1 MSDSPATE
9 KNKASGKVKVT
20 DKLKKF
26 LTSRKGE
33 VIVLTFMSV
42 LALLFT
48 VIFYSIKFTDLT
60 SMPTGRDKFSFWTAN
75 DFLTES
81 LRSGGGTKAMRVYGM
96 NIYLSI
102 AFAVGAALYIVA
114 WVLMALKKKNK
125 LLYVLAAAYNAI
137 LGIVCLVFG
146 TVLSLMR
153 GGAVACCI
161 ISVFCSVT
169 ALAYLIMRRRIDRAA
184 KQEVS
189 WGTDT
194 ALTDKQRKYKLALLI
209 CECVALFVLATV
221 LFIPVYSEGAGG
233 ITYVLINSVGAN
245 KYPVYVSIGFIV
257 MIIALFGEML
267 YFISTVSDYFG
278 GKTFAIRS
286 RHFVLSTTIFTL
298 IFFILGYCLKFYY
311 NLSGGANAEPREAMT
326 VSYIPFVL
334 SVVTMIVYSVFS
346 GKFPVGENGEVL
358 HRHIYKPFKLEP
370 LFAVLAI
377 TVITFAALAVNI
389 IEVYVKIPAADFEQ
403 KVTFTGFELLT
414 KYKELESGFQMLS
427 FVEFAFLLMS
437 GILFVLTLIG
447 FISKDKS
454 YYKTVKVAAIANLFF
469 VLLIGLFG
477 VYFEIGQKINM
488 ESIESVLAHYNIK
501 LPEDSYVL
509 EVTSKTIYML
519 LASVAVIVYMIT
531 RKMFGLSAEPTEW
544 AMAQTSSAAMPNA
557 RVGEDKSVAPQSA
570 DTGTTETGD
579 FDACPA
585 FTEIDNLQEKFLV
598 ALEKRRAQLFKN
610 LTLPNLVRFVV
621 DYARESRLHLSYT
634 PDDIAT
640 FVAGLGAS
648 RLTIL
653 QGMSGTGKTSLPKI
667 FTEALMSNCEIVEV
681 ESSWRDKN
689 ELLGYYNEF
698 SKCYTPKKFTQC
710 LYRARL
716 NTEVISFIVL
726 DEMNLS
732 RIEYYFSDFLSLME
746 NEEDRRAIKLLNV
759 KLSRLENGKRIP
771 YDGLKDGHTIKIPTN
786 IWFIGTA
793 NRDESTFEISD
804 KVYDRAQTMNFDKR
818 AAKIDS
824 FSEPLEKRFV
834 SYDMLAK
841 LFEEAKS
848 TYKFD
853 AEENRFIREV
863 EKLLMP
869 YNISFGNRIL
879 RQIETFVKVYCACF
893 GDQAAVENTA
903 VEKILLSKVV
913 RKLENKVI
921 ENKEKLATEFDKI
934 GLKQCSA
941 FVRKLNED

>member
-1 MSDSPATE
+1 
-9 KNKASGKVKVT
+9 
-20 DKLKKF
+20 
-26 LTSRKGE
+26 
-33 VIVLTFMSV
+33 
-42 LALLFT
+42 
-48 VIFYSIKFTDLT
+48 
-60 SMPTGRDKFSFWTAN
+60 
-75 DFLTES
+75 
-81 LRSGGGTKAMRVYGM
+81 MRVYGM

-114 WVLMALKKKNK
+114 WILLALKKNNK
-125 LLYVLAAAYNAI
+125 LFYVASAINAV

-146 TVLSLMR
+146 TIFRLMR

-161 ISVFCSVT
+161 FSILFSVT
-169 ALAYLIMRRRIDRAA
+169 AFAYMIARRRVDRAA
-184 KQEVS
+184 KQEGG

-194 ALTDKQRKYKLALLI
+194 ALTDKQKKYKLALLI

-245 KYPVYVSIGFIV
+245 QYPVYVSIGFIV

-278 GKTFAIRS
+278 GRTFAIRS

-311 NLSGGANAEPREAMT
+311 NLSGGANAAPREAMT

-358 HRHIYKPFKLEP
+358 HRHLYKPFKLEP
-370 LFAVLAI
+370 LFAVLAM
-377 TVITFAALAVNI
+377 TVVTFAALAVNV
-389 IEVYVKIPAADFEQ
+389 IEVYVKIPIVEFERE
-403 KVTFTGFELLT
+403 VTFSGFELLT
-414 KYKELESGFQMLS
+414 QYKDLESGFQLLS

-437 GILFVLTLIG
+437 GIMFVLTLIG

-454 YYKTVKVAAIANLFF
+454 YYRMVKVSAIANLFF

-477 VYFEIGQKINM
+477 MYFEIGQKINM
-488 ESIESVLAHYNIK
+488 ESIESMLAHYHIE
-501 LPEDSYVL
+501 LPDDYVL

-519 LASVAVIVYMIT
+519 FASIAVIVYMIS
-531 RKMFGLSAEPTEW
+531 RKMFGLGVEPNE
-544 AMAQTSSAAMPNA
+544 AA
-557 RVGEDKSVAPQSA
+557 VAPSGAGAAVGAGEGKSA
-570 DTGTTETGD
+570 TPQPTDQGVVATGD

-759 KLSRLENGKRIP
+759 KLNRIENGKRIP
-771 YDGLKDGHTIKIPTN
+771 YDGLKDGHTIKIPPN

-818 AAKIDS
+818 AAKISS

-834 SYDMLAK
+834 SYDMIAK
-841 LFEEAKS
+841 LFEEAKA
-848 TYKFD
+848 TYAFD
-853 AEENRFIREV
+853 AEEHRFVRAV

-879 RQIETFVKVYCACF
+879 RQIEAFVKVYCACF
-893 GDQAAVENTA
+893 GDQAAVEDVA

-921 ENKEKLATEFDKI
+921 ENKEKLAVEFDNI

>member
-1 MSDSPATE
+1 MSESSEKDSKKSAE
-9 KNKASGKVKVT
+9 
-20 DKLKKF
+20 KLKKF
-26 LTSRKGE
+26 LQSRLGE
-33 VIVLTFMSV
+33 IVVLTALSL

-48 VIFYSIKFTDLT
+48 IIFYSIRFTELPSAT
-60 SMPTGRDKFSFWTAN
+60 TGRDKLTFWTAN
-75 DFLTES
+75 DFYAKS
-81 LRSGGGTKAMRVYGM
+81 LQSSHNALRMYGL
-96 NIYLSI
+96 NIFLSI
-102 AFAVGAALYIVA
+102 AFGVGAALFVVA
-114 WVLMALKKKNK
+114 WFIMMFKKKT
-125 LLYVLAAAYNAI
+125 VLFYFSTAYNAV
-137 LGIVCLVFG
+137 LGIVCLVYG

-153 GGAVACCI
+153 GSAVACCI
-161 ISVFCSVT
+161 ISILFSIVAF
-169 ALAYLIMRRRIDRAA
+169 AYLIARRRITRAA
-184 KQEVS
+184 KQDES
-189 WGTDT
+189 WGSDT
-194 ALTDKQRKYKLALLI
+194 ALTARQKKYKLALLI
-209 CECVALFVLATV
+209 CECVALFILATV

-233 ITYVLINSVGAN
+233 ITYVLIKSVGAN
-245 KYPVYVSIGFIV
+245 SYPVYVSIGFIV

-278 GKTFAIRS
+278 GKVFAIRS
-286 RHFVLSTTIFTL
+286 RHFVLSTTVFTL

-311 NLSGGANAEPREAMT
+311 NLSGASSRQAVT
-326 VSYIPFVL
+326 VSYIPFML

-346 GKFPVGENGEVL
+346 GKFPVDSNGNAV
-358 HRHIYKPFKLEP
+358 HHHPYKPFKLEP
-370 LFAVLAI
+370 LFAVLAM
-377 TVITFAALAVNI
+377 TAVTFVTLAVNI
-389 IEVYVKIPAADFEQ
+389 IEVQVKFPAGGVEHNLS
-403 KVTFTGFELLT
+403 FTGFELLT
-414 KYKELESGFQMLS
+414 QYTDLDSGFQLLA
-427 FVEFAFLLMS
+427 FIEFAFLLMS
-437 GILFVLTLIG
+437 GILFVLSLIS
-447 FISKDKS
+447 FIAKDRS
-454 YYKTVKVAAIANLFF
+454 YYKIIKTAAIANFFF
-469 VLLIGLFG
+469 VLMIGLFG
-477 VYFEIGQKINM
+477 VYFKIGQKINI
-488 ESIESVLAHYNIK
+488 ESIESMLAHYNIK
-501 LPEDSYVL
+501 LPEGYEY

-519 LASVAVIVYMIT
+519 LASVGVIVYMIS
-531 RKMFGLSAEPTEW
+531 RKMFGLGVELTETAAQAIPAAAGAGEP
-544 AMAQTSSAAMPNA
+544 MSAAPQPTDNGA
-557 RVGEDKSVAPQSA
+557 PVAV
-570 DTGTTETGD
+570 D

-585 FTEIDNLQEKFLV
+585 FSEIDNLQVKFQA
-598 ALEKRRAQLFKN
+598 ALEKRRQQLFDN
-610 LTLPNLVRFVV
+610 LTLPHLVRFVV

-716 NTEVISFIVL
+716 NPEVITFIVL

-759 KLSRLENGKRIP
+759 KLSRTENGRHVP
-771 YDGLKDGHTIKIPTN
+771 YDGLSDGHTIKIPPN

-818 AAKIDS
+818 APKIES
-824 FSEPLEKRFV
+824 FSEPLDKKFI

-841 LFEEAKS
+841 LFVDAKEK
-848 TYKFD
+848 YKFD
-853 AEENRFIREV
+853 AEDNRFIRET
-863 EKLLMP
+863 ERLLAP

-879 RQIETFVKVYCACF
+879 RQIEAFVKVYCACF
-893 GDQAAVENTA
+893 GDKAAVAAENDA

-913 RKLENKVI
+913 RKLENKVV
-921 ENKEKLATEFDKI
+921 ENKEKLATEFDNI
-934 GLKQCSA
+934 GLHNCSA
-941 FVRKLNED
+941 FIRKLNED

>member
-1 MSDSPATE
+1 MSDSTE
-9 KNKASGKVKVT
+9 TGKKT
-20 DKLKKF
+20 ANGKLKKI

-33 VIVLTFMSV
+33 LVLLSVLSV

-48 VIFYSIKFTDLT
+48 AIFYSIKFTDLT
-60 SMPTGRDKFSFWTAN
+60 LIATGRDGLSFWTAN
-75 DFLTES
+75 DFYANS
-81 LRSGGGTKAMRVYGM
+81 LHSSKKIMRVYGM

-102 AFAVGAALYIVA
+102 AFVVGAALFIVA
-114 WVLMALKKKNK
+114 WVLLALKKKNK
-125 LLYVLAAAYNAI
+125 LFYVAFAYNAI
-137 LGIVCLVFG
+137 LSIVCLVFG
-146 TVLSLMR
+146 TVLRLMR
-153 GGAVACCI
+153 GSAVACCI
-161 ISVFCSVT
+161 LGTLFSVLAF
-169 ALAYLIMRRRIDRAA
+169 AYLIVRRRVDRAA
-184 KQEVS
+184 KQEGS
-189 WGTDT
+189 GWGTDT
-194 ALTDKQRKYKLALLI
+194 ILTEKQKKYKLALLI

-257 MIIALFGEML
+257 MIVALFGEML
-267 YFISTVSDYFG
+267 YFISTISDYFG
-278 GKTFAIRS
+278 GKTFALRS

-311 NLSGGANAEPREAMT
+311 NLSGGTNAAPREAMT
-326 VSYIPFVL
+326 VSYIPFML
-334 SVVTMIVYSVFS
+334 SVATMIIYSIFS
-346 GKFPVGENGEVL
+346 GKYPVGDNGEIK
-358 HRHIYKPFKLEP
+358 HDRRKPHKVEP
-370 LFAVLAI
+370 LFAVLVMTA
-377 TVITFAALAVNI
+377 VTFAALAVNI
-389 IEVYVKIPAADFEQ
+389 IEVYVKIPAAEFE
-403 KVTFTGFELLT
+403 KEMTFTGFELLT
-414 KYKELESGFQMLS
+414 KYKDLESGFQMLA

-447 FISKDKS
+447 FISRDKS

-488 ESIESVLAHYNIK
+488 ESIESVLAYYNIK

-519 LASVAVIVYMIT
+519 LGSVAVIVYMMM
-531 RKMFGLSAEPTEW
+531 RKMFGLGVEQAGVTYPDRTAPEAAEADKGEPAQQQPTDP
-544 AMAQTSSAAMPNA
+544 APAAA
-557 RVGEDKSVAPQSA
+557 K
-570 DTGTTETGD
+570 D

-585 FTEIDNLQEKFLV
+585 FTEIDALQEKFKA
-598 ALEKRRAQLFKN
+598 ALEKRHQQLFKN

-716 NTEVISFIVL
+716 NSEVITFIVL

-759 KLSRLENGKRIP
+759 KLSRIENGEHIS
-771 YDGLKDGHTIKIPTN
+771 YDGLTDGHTIKVPTN
-786 IWFIGTA
+786 VWFIGTA

-818 AAKIDS
+818 APKIES
-824 FSEPLEKRFV
+824 FSEPIEKRYI

-841 LFEEAKS
+841 LFEEAKQK
-848 TYKFD
+848 YKFD
-853 AEENRFIREV
+853 AEDNRFIRET
-863 EKLLMP
+863 EKLLAP

-879 RQIETFVKVYCACF
+879 RQIEAFVKVYCACF
-893 GDQAAVENTA
+893 GDKAAAAAEADAVER
-903 VEKILLSKVV
+903 ILLSKVV
-913 RKLENKVI
+913 RKLENKVV
-921 ENKEKLATEFDKI
+921 ENKEKLAAEFDKI
-934 GLKQCSA
+934 GLYKCSA
-941 FVRKLNED
+941 FIRKLNED

>member
-1 MSDSPATE
+1 MSDSSAKG
-9 KNKASGKVKVT
+9 KNTAVE
-20 DKLKKF
+20 KLKKF

-33 VIVLTFMSV
+33 LILLTVLSA
-42 LALLFT
+42 LALLLT
-48 VIFYSIKFTDLT
+48 VVFYSIKFTDL
-60 SMPTGRDKFSFWTAN
+60 PNLDTGRDELSFWTA
-75 DFLTES
+75 DEFLAVS
-81 LRSGGGTKAMRVYGM
+81 LQSSLKAIQMFGM
-96 NIYLSI
+96 NIYMSS
-102 AFAVGAALYIVA
+102 AFAVGVALYIA
-114 WVLMALKKKNK
+114 AFVLLFAKKNSK
-125 LLYVLAAAYNAI
+125 LFAVASAFNAV

-146 TVLSLMR
+146 TILRFMR

-161 ISVFCSVT
+161 FAVIFSLCAFAYVT
-169 ALAYLIMRRRIDRAA
+169 ARWRAERAA
-184 KQEVS
+184 KQDGGRVS
-189 WGTDT
+189 DVV
-194 ALTDKQRKYKLALLI
+194 LTEKQKKYKLALLI

-221 LFIPVYSEGAGG
+221 LFIPVYSEGDGG
-233 ITYVLINSVGAN
+233 LTYVLINSVGAN
-245 KYPVYVSIGFIV
+245 QYPVYVSIGFIV
-257 MIIALFGEML
+257 MIVALFGEML
-267 YFISTVSDYFG
+267 YFISTVADYFG

-286 RHFVLSTTIFTL
+286 RHFVLSTAVFTL

-311 NLSGGANAEPREAMT
+311 NLSGGTNAAPREAMT
-326 VSYIPFVL
+326 VSYVPFVL
-334 SVVTMIVYSVFS
+334 SVATMIVYSVFS
-346 GKFPVGENGEVL
+346 GKFPVGENGQVL
-358 HRHIYKPFKLEP
+358 PRQAYKPFRLEP
-370 LFAVLAI
+370 LFTVLVM
-377 TVITFAALAVNI
+377 TVVTFAALAVNI
-389 IEVYVKIPAADFEQ
+389 IEVHVSIPAVKFDS
-403 KVTFTGFELLT
+403 KVAFTGFELLT
-414 KYKELESGFQMLS
+414 EYKDLESGFQLLA
-427 FVEFAFLLMS
+427 FVEFAFLLAS
-437 GILFVLTLIG
+437 GIMFVLTLIG
-447 FISKDKS
+447 FISRDKS
-454 YYKTVKVAAIANLFF
+454 YYKMVKVSAIANLFF

-477 VYFEIGQKINM
+477 IYFQIGQKINM
-488 ESIESVLAHYNIK
+488 DSIESVLAHYNVK
-501 LPEDSYVL
+501 LPDDYVL
-509 EVTSKTIYML
+509 EVSSKTIYML
-519 LASVAVIVYMIT
+519 LASVGVIAYMIA
-531 RKMFGLSAEPTEW
+531 RKMFGLSATPTE
-544 AMAQTSSAAMPNA
+544 AALAQANVGGRTDGVVGGTSTPP
-557 RVGEDKSVAPQSA
+557 APTDGGRPA
-570 DTGTTETGD
+570 PRAD

-585 FTEIDNLQEKFLV
+585 FTEIDGLQDKFRA
-598 ALEKRRAQLFKN
+598 ALENRRAQLFGN

-648 RLTIL
+648 RLAIL

-698 SKCYTPKKFTQC
+698 SRCYTPKKFTQC

-716 NTEVISFIVL
+716 NAEVISFIVL

-759 KLSRLENGKRIP
+759 KLSRIENGQAVG
-771 YDGLKDGHTIKIPTN
+771 YEGLKDGHTLKIPPN
-786 IWFIGTA
+786 VWFIGTA

-818 AAKIDS
+818 AAKINS

-841 LFEEAKS
+841 LFEEAKA
-848 TYKFD
+848 TYVFD
-853 AEENRFIREV
+853 AEDNKFIRET

-879 RQIETFVKVYCACF
+879 RQIEAFVKVYCACF

-921 ENKEKLATEFDKI
+921 ENKEKLAVEFDKL
-934 GLKQCSA
+934 GMKQCSA